1 MPLAHRMLVPLAV
14 LPTLSTLAA
23 SASAPNVV
31 GTWTL
36 VSAVSM
42 DDTGK
47 GGRAIYGQHPT
58 GMLIYNADG
67 TMSAVIS
74 YEGRK
79 PLSVV
84 DREGAPAAERAE
96 AFASFIAYAGHYRL
110 MGSRIAH
117 HVDVG
122 SVQNWVGTDLVR
134 DLKVEGD
141 RLTLR
146 TPPTRISSQIQI
158 VELVWERA
166 RAQK

>member
-1 MPLAHRMLVPLAV
+1 MSLARRMLVLPWFV
-14 LPTLSTLAA
+14 LPALAA
-23 SASAPNVV
+23 SAPAPNVV

-36 VSAVSM
+36 VSAIATDES
-42 DDTGK
+42 GK
-47 GGRAIYGQHPT
+47 GGRELYGQHPT

-67 TMSAVIS
+67 SMSAVIS

-96 AFASFIAYAGHYRL
+96 AFASFIAYAGHYRGR
-110 MGSRIAH
+110 GSQIAH
-117 HVDVG
+117 HVEVG
-122 SVQNWVGTDLVR
+122 SVQNWVGTDLLR
-134 DLKVEGD
+134 DLAVEGD

-158 VELVWERA
+158 VELVWKRSSA
-166 RAQK
+166 LN